1 MEGFWVNIQ
10 LRSLQV
16 DVSKNCSLEPL
27 MFAEGPHYEITFNQN
42 FCSGRSMFV
51 NKYVE
56 DMLWSQARQA
66 EQLAE
71 PPGEVANEAV
81 AGPPELP
88 GRVTN
93 PVEAR
98 MGGGGG
104 C

>member
-1 MEGFWVNIQ
+1 M
-10 LRSLQV
+10 SA
-16 DVSKNCSLEPL
+16 K
-27 MFAEGPHYEITFNQN
+27 
-42 FCSGRSMFV
+42 
-51 NKYVE
+51 KYPQ
-56 DMLWSQARQA
+56 DMLWNQAPQA